1 MTECCK
7 LQLAYNSGNC
17 DCPMDSL
24 RKLSVS
30 RILHSQT
37 QNCVARVLDKII
49 SSFFISAIEFLIDDE
64 DSLPKQVKYAI
75 RLRSEVYSP
84 WNTDSTY
91 PQYIP
96 DSPASAQ

>member
-1 MTECCK
+1 MSYGFTEETLC
-7 LQLAYNSGNC
+7 QPYFTLANSELCSKGI
-17 DCPMDSL
+17 
-24 RKLSVS
+24 R
-30 RILHSQT
+30 Q
-37 QNCVARVLDKII
+37 I

-91 PQYIP
+91 PQYIS